1 MSSVVVRQ
9 EETLEVTYYVH
20 LLNSCKQDW
29 FSALSVLEN
38 LFVTMKLQNPGI
50 KKGFLRLDEPGCYH
64 NSKLV
69 SSLRELRHR
78 QGIKLVRY
86 DHS

>member
-20 LLNSCKQDW
+20 LLNSRKQDW

-38 LFVTMKLQNPGI
+38 LFVTMKL
-50 KKGFLRLDEPGCYH
+50 RLDEPGCHH
-64 NSKLV
+64 NSTLV

-78 QGIKLVRY
+78 QGIELVMY